1 MDRQGEQ
8 AGETGTVRVVP
19 EGAQDL
25 AVAVEAAGWRIDA
38 ADPLVIVAD
47 ARADLAHVAAED
59 LVALDTRAALLAV
72 IAPGG
77 AMAACGAG
85 ATHVAEGVGDLA
97 EALCFA
103 ARHGRRLRGQG
114 RARRLADLADA
125 RVPGRF
131 IERHAATGVS
141 VVVAALTS
149 FEIVNNAFGRAAG
162 DLLVRAAEARIARAM
177 AGIETAMLRDGSA
190 FTIAAAG
197 PPALVTVAV
206 SAIERALAEPFAL
219 GEETIHVG
227 ARIGVAHGGA
237 GEPAKQ
243 LLRRAAEAL
252 ARARGSDGAMTQV
265 SVANEGTPLAE
276 LAADLHR
283 AIDRHEIDVLF
294 QPQVA
299 MADGAVIGAEALM
312 RWRHPRLGELG
323 AERLLDAAER
333 AGLVP
338 ALSAHVHARALAA
351 VAGWPGGLRLSLNV
365 TAEDLAEPGFDAAL
379 AERVAASGFPAERVT
394 LEVTERGLIEEPRR
408 AAAVLNALRAAG
420 FRTAIDDFGTGYSSI
435 AYLSQLP
442 LDYLKLDRVLT
453 QDMAAGQRDRT
464 VVTGVIEL
472 AHSLGLTV
480 IAEGVETEQ
489 QRDLLARAGVAVWQG
504 FLCAGPVG
512 AADVAALAGG

>member
-1 MDRQGEQ
+1 MTRPLFILSFRQRDELAALASEGE
-8 AGETGTVRVVP
+8 RPVVATRRAADLARRFSAS
-19 EGAQDL
+19 GA
-25 AVAVEAAGWRIDA
+25 AVAVVDLRGAWDEGAAA
-38 ADPLVIVAD
+38 VAV
-47 ARADLAHVAAED
+47 LAGPVAA
-59 LVALDTRAALLAV
+59 RGAALLVLVSRGDVARLDGV
-72 IAPGG
+72 
-77 AMAACGAG
+77 MAAG
-85 ATHVAEGVGDLA
+85 ATHFLA
-97 EALCFA
+97 SPFGEDE
-103 ARHGRRLRGQG
+103 LRQT
-114 RARRLADLADA
+114 L
-125 RVPGRF
+125 RF
-131 IERHAATGVS
+131 
-141 VVVAALTS
+141 
-149 FEIVNNAFGRAAG
+149 
-162 DLLVRAAEARIARAM
+162 AEARAERRGDARA
-177 AGIETAMLRDGSA
+177 ADGDGEPSGAALPGFLGRDLR
-190 FTIAAAG
+190 
-197 PPALVTVAV
+197 
-206 SAIERALAEPFAL
+206 RALA
-219 GEETIHVG
+219 
-227 ARIGVAHGGA
+227 
-237 GEPAKQ
+237 
-243 LLRRAAEAL
+243 
-252 ARARGSDGAMTQV
+252 
-265 SVANEGTPLAE
+265 
-276 LAADLHR
+276 AD
-283 AIDRHEIDVLF
+283 EIDILF

-504 FLCAGPVG
+504 FLCAGPIG
-512 AADVAALAGG
+512 AADVAALAGR